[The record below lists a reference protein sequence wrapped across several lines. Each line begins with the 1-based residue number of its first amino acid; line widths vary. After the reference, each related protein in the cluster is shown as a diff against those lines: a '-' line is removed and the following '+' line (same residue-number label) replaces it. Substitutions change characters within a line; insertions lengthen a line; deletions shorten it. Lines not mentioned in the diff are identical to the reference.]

1 MSRRPSEARLAV
13 IGAGNRGQ
21 TYASLAADA
30 GATIVAVAEPND
42 ARRRRFSERHRIPGA
57 RQSRGWDSLELTADD
72 IDGVVITTMD
82 DLHVDPGLRYA
93 QLGVPMLL
101 EKPIGPTWG
110 ECARLRDGL
119 PEDAPPI
126 IVAHVLRCAPY
137 TRVLRS
143 LIAEGAVGEI
153 VNIHHLEP
161 VGFWHFA
168 HSFARGNWR
177 STAAAAPF
185 MVSKACHDVDWV
197 MHLIGSECVAV
208 SSFGALNHFRREL
221 RPAGAADRCV
231 DCQVDCVYDAR
242 SIYLDMAQRG
252 DFSHPVSTITDDA
265 TVAAVEHALE
275 HTRFGQCVYDC
286 DNDVIDTQVASLLF
300 DGGETATITVSAFTE
315 ARGRHSVIAGTR
327 AEATVTDEGVSLY
340 SFRNR
345 RTRFYPS
352 GLVSPSGNGAG
363 INTGHA
369 GGDGA
374 LIDYFLSEITAPTES
389 GRRAFGEAL
398 LSHQVAFAI
407 ERARL
412 EHRVIDP
419 RDPLSESGPAA
430 AAGWSGASRAASPAG
445 SEQGRSLR

>member
-1 MSRRPSEARLAV
+1 MSRHPSEARLAV

-30 GATIVAVAEPND
+30 GATIAAVAEPDD

-82 DLHVDPGLRYA
+82 DLHVDPGLRFA

-126 IVAHVLRCAPY
+126 IVAHVLRYAPY

-208 SSFGALNHFRREL
+208 SSFGTLNHFRREL

-242 SIYLDMAQRG
+242 SIYLDMARRG

-300 DGGETATITVSAFTE
+300 SGGQTASITVTAFTE
-315 ARGRHSVIAGTR
+315 SRGRHTVIAGTDG
-327 AEATVTDEGVSLY
+327 EATVTEGGVEIY
-340 SFRNR
+340 SFRDR
-345 RTRFYPS
+345 RRRFHSS
-352 GLVSPSGNGAG
+352 GFAEPALGGPG

-369 GGDGA
+369 GGDRA
-374 LIDYFLSEITAPTES
+374 MIEHFLDEIASPTEA
-389 GRRAFGEAL
+389 GRQAL
-398 LSHQVAFAI
+398 ADALRSHQTAFAV
-407 ERARL
+407 EESRL
-412 EHRVIDP
+412 RREVLAPRELPMLPTREHP
-419 RDPLSESGPAA
+419 APPPASGLAAHPAA
-430 AAGWSGASRAASPAG
+430 AEGSPP
-445 SEQGRSLR
+445 

>member
-1 MSRRPSEARLAV
+1 MSPAAPVARLAIV
-13 IGAGNRGQ
+13 GAGTRGQ
-21 TYASLAADA
+21 SYADLAAAA
-30 GATIVAVAEPND
+30 GAEIAAVAEPD
-42 ARRRRFSERHRIPGA
+42 GGRRRRFGDRFGVPTASRSPSWER
-57 RQSRGWDSLELTADD
+57 LELAPGDV
-72 IDGVVITTMD
+72 DGVVIATMD
-82 DLHVDPGLRYA
+82 GLHVDPALRFA
-93 QLGVPMLL
+93 PLGVPLLL
-101 EKPIGPTWG
+101 EKPIAATWDD
-110 ECARLRDGL
+110 CVRLDHGL
-119 PEDAPPI
+119 GADAPPVV
-126 IVAHVLRCAPY
+126 VAHVLRYAPY
-137 TRVLRS
+137 TR
-143 LIAEGAVGEI
+143 LIRDLIEDGALGDIMSV
-153 VNIHHLEP
+153 HHLEP

-168 HSFARGNWR
+168 HSFVRGNWR
-177 STAAAAPF
+177 STADAAPF
-185 MVSKACHDVDWV
+185 LVSKACHDVDWV

-208 SSFGALNHFRREL
+208 ASFGSLKRFRPEM
-221 RPAGAADRCV
+221 RPVGAADRCV
-231 DCQVDCVYDAR
+231 DCSVTCDYDAKR
-242 SIYLDMAQRG
+242 IYLDMATAG
-252 DFSHPVSTITDDA
+252 DFSFPVSTIVEEP
-265 TVAAVEHALE
+265 TVAAVEHALA
-275 HTRFGQCVYDC
+275 HGPHGRCVYGC
-286 DNDVIDTQVASLLF
+286 DNDVVDTQVASLLF

-352 GLVSPSGNGAG
+352 GLGSPNGNGAG

-369 GGDGA
+369 GGDDA

-412 EHRVIDP
+412 AHRVIDP

-430 AAGWSGASRAASPAG
+430 AAGWSGASPAALPDG

>member
-1 MSRRPSEARLAV
+1 MSRRAVPPRLAV
-13 IGAGNRGQ
+13 IGAGDRGQ
-21 TYASLAADA
+21 TYASLAADM
-30 GATIVAVAEPND
+30 GAAIVAVAEPDD
-42 ARRRRFSERHRIPGA
+42 ARRRRLSERYRIPGA
-57 RQSRGWDSLELTADD
+57 RQSRSWDTLELAADD
-72 IDGVVITTMD
+72 VDGLVITTMD
-82 DLHVDPGLRYA
+82 DLHVDPGLRFS

-101 EKPIGPTWG
+101 EKPIGPTWD
-110 ECARLRDGL
+110 ECVRLRDGL
-119 PEDAPPI
+119 PENAPPVL
-126 IVAHVLRCAPY
+126 VAHVLRYAPY

-153 VNIHHLEP
+153 INIHHLEP

-168 HSFARGNWR
+168 HSFTRGNWS
-177 STAAAAPF
+177 STATAAPF

-197 MHLIGSECVAV
+197 THLIGSECVAV
-208 SSFGALNHFRREL
+208 ASFGSLKHFRPEM
-221 RPAGAADRCV
+221 RPVGAADRCV
-231 DCQVDCVYDAR
+231 DCGVACDYDAKR
-242 SIYLDMAQRG
+242 IYLDMAEAG
-252 DFSHPVSTITDDA
+252 DFSFPVSTIVEES
-265 TVAAVEHALE
+265 TVAAVEHALA
-275 HTRFGQCVYDC
+275 HGPHGRCVYGC
-286 DNDVIDTQVASLLF
+286 DNDAVDTQVASLLF
-300 DGGETATITVSAFTE
+300 EGGETATITVSAFTE

-345 RTRFYPS
+345 RRRFYPS
-352 GLVSPSGNGAG
+352 GLDSPSGNRAG
-363 INTGHA
+363 IDAGHA

-389 GRRAFGEAL
+389 GRLAFGEAL